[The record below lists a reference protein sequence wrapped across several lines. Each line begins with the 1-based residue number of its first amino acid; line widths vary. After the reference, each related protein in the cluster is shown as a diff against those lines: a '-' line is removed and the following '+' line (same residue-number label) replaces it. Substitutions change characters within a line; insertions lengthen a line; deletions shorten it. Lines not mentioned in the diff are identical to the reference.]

1 MSNRKLNKKLAIALG
16 VLGAGNMLTPAISA
30 MESKLTAASEK
41 NKYLETVMQSAV
53 KLGIFSALN
62 DKMMDNAE
70 YKKTLKELCTESLPR
85 SKILEALY
93 NSQGGTKFVGHNPI
107 IQNLIFRMDDPEV
120 QNRIAEIALG
130 LYR

>member
-1 MSNRKLNKKLAIALG
+1 MSNRNLGKGLAIALG

-30 MESKLTAASEK
+30 MESKLTASEK
-41 NKYLETVMQSAV
+41 NEYLETVMQSAV

-70 YKKTLKELCTESLPR
+70 YKKTLKELCSEQLPTHD
-85 SKILEALY
+85 ILQALFD
-93 NSQGGTKFVGHNPI
+93 SQGGTKFVYHNPI
-107 IQNLIFRMDDPEV
+107 IQDLIFRMDDAEV
-120 QNRIAEIALG
+120 KNRIAEIASG